1 MEAPGFWDDPERS
14 NQKMKELKNLK
25 DTVGECDKLST
36 QYDDILTLI
45 DMGYEENDESLIPE
59 IRGELDEF
67 IREFDELRI
76 GTLLSGEYDK
86 NNAILK
92 LNAGAGGTESCDWCG
107 MLYRM
112 YTRWAERKGFTIEVL
127 DYLDGDEAGI
137 KSVTFQVN
145 GLNAYGYLKSEKGV
159 HRLVRISPFNA
170 QGKRQT
176 SFVSLDVMPD
186 IEGDLDVDIDEKDL
200 RIDTY
205 RSSGAGGQHI
215 NKTSS
220 AIRITHIPTGTVV
233 QCQNERSQFQN
244 KDKAM
249 QMLKAKLYLLKQE
262 ANAEKLSD
270 IRGEVKEIGWGTQIR
285 SYVLQ
290 PYTLVKDHRTDVET
304 GNVDAVLDGGLDIFI
319 NGYLKWI
326 SVQGDKK
333 NTEN

>member
-233 QCQNERSQFQN
+233 QCQYERSQFQN

-270 IRGEVKEIGWGTQIR
+270 IRGEVKEIGWGNQIR

-319 NGYLKWI
+319 NGYLKWL

-333 NTEN
+333 TENS

>member
-1 MEAPGFWDDPERS
+1 MESPGFWDDPDRS
-14 NQKMKELKNLK
+14 NKLMKELKQLK
-25 DTVGECDKLST
+25 DTVDECNALKT
-36 QYDDILTLI
+36 QYEDIETLI
-45 DMGYEENDESLIPE
+45 EMGYEAEDAEMIPE
-59 IRGELDEF
+59 IREELDRF
-67 IREFDELRI
+67 IETFEALRI
-76 GTLLSGEYDK
+76 RTLLSEEYDK
-86 NNAILK
+86 CNAILK
-92 LNAGAGGTESCDWCG
+92 LNAGAGGTESCDWAG

-112 YTRWAERKGFTIEVL
+112 YTRWAERKGFSIDVL
-127 DYLDGDEAGI
+127 DFLDGDEAGI
-137 KSVTFQVN
+137 KSITFQVN
-145 GLNAYGYLKSEKGV
+145 GENAYGYLKSEKGV

-186 IEGDLDVDIDEKDL
+186 IEEDLDVEINEDDL

-249 QMLKAKLYLLKQE
+249 QMLKAKLFLLKQE

-270 IRGEVKEIGWGTQIR
+270 IRGEVKEIGWGNQIR
-285 SYVLQ
+285 SYVMQ
-290 PYTLVKDHRTDVET
+290 PYTMVKDHRTNFES
-304 GNVDAVLDGGLDIFI
+304 GNVDAVMDGGLDGFI
-319 NGYLKWI
+319 NAYLKWRN
-326 SVQGDKK
+326 SGAVQ
-333 NTEN
+333 E

>member
-1 MEAPGFWDDPERS
+1 MEAPGFWDDPDRS
-14 NQKMKELKNLK
+14 NKLMKELKQLK
-25 DTVGECDKLST
+25 DTVDECNGLKT
-36 QYDDILTLI
+36 QYEDIETLI
-45 DMGYEENDESLIPE
+45 EMGYEAQDAEMIPE
-59 IRGELDEF
+59 IREELDRF
-67 IREFDELRI
+67 IEAFETLRI
-76 GTLLSGEYDK
+76 GTLLSEEYDK
-86 NNAILK
+86 CNAILK
-92 LNAGAGGTESCDWCG
+92 LNAGAGGTESCDWAG

-112 YTRWAERKGFTIEVL
+112 YTRWAERKGFSIDVL
-127 DYLDGDEAGI
+127 DFLDGDEAGI
-137 KSVTFQVN
+137 KSITFQVN
-145 GLNAYGYLKSEKGV
+145 GENAYGYLKSEKGV

-186 IEGDLDVDIDEKDL
+186 IEEDLDVEINEDDL

-249 QMLKAKLYLLKQE
+249 QMLKAKLFLLKQE

-270 IRGEVKEIGWGTQIR
+270 IRGEVKDIGWGNQIR
-285 SYVLQ
+285 SYVMQ
-290 PYTLVKDHRTDVET
+290 PYTMVKDHRTNFES
-304 GNVDAVLDGGLDIFI
+304 GNVDAVMDGGLDGFI
-319 NGYLKWI
+319 NAFLKWR
-326 SVQGDKK
+326 SSGAVQKG
-333 NTEN
+333 

>member
-1 MEAPGFWDDPERS
+1 MEAPGFWDDPDRS
-14 NQKMKELKNLK
+14 NKLMKELKQLK
-25 DTVGECDKLST
+25 DTVDECNGLKT
-36 QYDDILTLI
+36 QYEDIETLI
-45 DMGYEENDESLIPE
+45 EMGYEAEDAEMIPE
-59 IRGELDEF
+59 IREELDRF
-67 IREFDELRI
+67 IETFEALRI
-76 GTLLSGEYDK
+76 RTLLSEEYDK
-86 NNAILK
+86 CNAILK
-92 LNAGAGGTESCDWCG
+92 LNAGAGGTESCDWAG

-112 YTRWAERKGFTIEVL
+112 YTRWAERKGFSIDVL
-127 DYLDGDEAGI
+127 DFLDGDEAGI
-137 KSVTFQVN
+137 KSITFQVN
-145 GLNAYGYLKSEKGV
+145 GENAYGYLKSEKGV

-186 IEGDLDVDIDEKDL
+186 IEEDLDVEINEDDL

-249 QMLKAKLYLLKQE
+249 QMLKAKLFLLKQE

-270 IRGEVKEIGWGTQIR
+270 IRGEVKEIGWGNQIR
-285 SYVLQ
+285 SYVMQ
-290 PYTLVKDHRTDVET
+290 PYTMVKDHRTNFES
-304 GNVDAVLDGGLDIFI
+304 GNVDAVMDGGLDGFI
-319 NGYLKWI
+319 NAYLKWRN
-326 SVQGDKK
+326 SGVVQ
-333 NTEN
+333 E